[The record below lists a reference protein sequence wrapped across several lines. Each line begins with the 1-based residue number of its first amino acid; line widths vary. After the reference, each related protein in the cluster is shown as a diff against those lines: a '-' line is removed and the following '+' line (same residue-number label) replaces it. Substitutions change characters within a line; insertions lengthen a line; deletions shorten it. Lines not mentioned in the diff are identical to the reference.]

1 MRAPPFSGALL
12 VNDVVLAQQQQWG
25 LELEAMTTQLGDGWS
40 RKHPRSGEVVTREPW
55 EGECSERRHTM
66 NAQKTLAAVAAT
78 LIGLVILGAPV
89 FAATNYLV
97 ECPVETTT
105 TEIAKPLKGRKL

>member
-1 MRAPPFSGALL
+1 MDGAENIPP
-12 VNDVVLAQQQQWG
+12 
-25 LELEAMTTQLGDGWS
+25 
-40 RKHPRSGEVVTREPW
+40 SGEVATREPW

-66 NAQKTLAAVAAT
+66 NVQKTLTAVAAT

-89 FAATNYLV
+89 FAATNHLV

>member
-1 MRAPPFSGALL
+1 
-12 VNDVVLAQQQQWG
+12 
-25 LELEAMTTQLGDGWS
+25 
-40 RKHPRSGEVVTREPW
+40 
-55 EGECSERRHTM
+55 M
-66 NAQKTLAAVAAT
+66 NVQKTLTAVAAT

-89 FAATNYLV
+89 FAATNHLV

>member
-1 MRAPPFSGALL
+1 MDGAENIPPSG
-12 VNDVVLAQQQQWG
+12 D
-25 LELEAMTTQLGDGWS
+25 
-40 RKHPRSGEVVTREPW
+40 VVTREPW
-55 EGECSERRHTM
+55 EGECTESRHTM
-66 NAQKTLAAVAAT
+66 NAQKTLTAVAAT

-89 FAATNYLV
+89 FAATNHLV

>member
-1 MRAPPFSGALL
+1 
-12 VNDVVLAQQQQWG
+12 
-25 LELEAMTTQLGDGWS
+25 
-40 RKHPRSGEVVTREPW
+40 
-55 EGECSERRHTM
+55 M
-66 NAQKTLAAVAAT
+66 NAQKTLTAVAAT

-89 FAATNYLV
+89 FAATNHLV